1 MEEKRCYHC
10 GALIDKDAAFCPKC
24 GYNQNE
30 NENYG
35 QDNNQGDYYR
45 NNNDNYPNNHSKE
58 LNERWLI
65 CLILSIFVGTLGIHR
80 FFVGKIGT
88 AILMV
93 LTIGGFGIWQLIDII
108 IIVCGN
114 FKDKEGNTIT
124 MYK

>member
-1 MEEKRCYHC
+1 M
-10 GALIDKDAAFCPKC
+10 IDKDAAFCPKC